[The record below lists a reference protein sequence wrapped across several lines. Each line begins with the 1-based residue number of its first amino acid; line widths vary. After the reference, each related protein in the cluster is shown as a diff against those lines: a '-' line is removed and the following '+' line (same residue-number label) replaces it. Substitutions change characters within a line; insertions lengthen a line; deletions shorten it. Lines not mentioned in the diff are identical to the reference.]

1 MYLCDLVKGLSCGWC
16 PFIRFNLE
24 EDDCKCDDRQ
34 DIVDTLIDLKND
46 IEHCLNAIEKEE

>member
-16 PFIRFNLE
+16 PFIRFNLK

-46 IEHCLNAIEKEE
+46 IEHCLNAIEKE